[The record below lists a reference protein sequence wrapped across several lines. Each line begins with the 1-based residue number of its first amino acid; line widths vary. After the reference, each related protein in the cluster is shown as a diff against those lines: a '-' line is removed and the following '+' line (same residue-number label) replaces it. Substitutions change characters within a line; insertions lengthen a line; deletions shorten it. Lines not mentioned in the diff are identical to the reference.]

1 MSDGARTEPDPSE
14 PLRPPRHPVDPRCV
28 LWWRLTALMVVA
40 PLVVVCAVVTLVT
53 GSPWGVLALVATA
66 VLGAVYV
73 AAMPQIRFRIHR
85 WEITAEAVYTTTG
98 WLTQEWRVAPL
109 SRIQTVDSVR
119 GPLQQALG
127 LSTVTVTTASAAGAL
142 AIVALDADL
151 AEQVVHHLTTRT
163 QATPEDGT

>member
-1 MSDGARTEPDPSE
+1 MSDGSRTEPDPSD
-14 PLRPPRHPVDPRCV
+14 PLRPPRHPVDQRCL
-28 LWWRLTALMVVA
+28 LWWRLTALMVVT
-40 PLVVVCAVVTLVT
+40 PLVVVGAVVALVT
-53 GSPWGVLALVATA
+53 GSPWAVAALVATT
-66 VLGAVYV
+66 VLGALYV
-73 AAMPQIRFRIHR
+73 AAMPRIRFRIHR
-85 WEITAEAVYTTTG
+85 WEITDEAVYTKTG

-151 AEQVVHHLTTRT
+151 ADQVVHHLTTRT